1 MEDSIRFAD
10 QSKALWLQQNGN
22 QNIQTQSLN
31 LNGSND
37 LLEKKHFKISN
48 SSNSCMDRLN
58 TVLKFYNDINF
69 I

>member
-10 QSKALWLQQNGN
+10 QSKALWLQQNAN
-22 QNIQTQSLN
+22 QNIHTQSLN

-58 TVLKFYNDINF
+58 TI